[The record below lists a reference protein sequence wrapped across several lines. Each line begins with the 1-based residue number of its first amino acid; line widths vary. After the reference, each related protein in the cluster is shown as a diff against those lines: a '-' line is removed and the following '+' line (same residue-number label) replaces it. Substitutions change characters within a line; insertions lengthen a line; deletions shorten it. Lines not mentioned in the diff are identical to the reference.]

1 MKFIN
6 NNFIN
11 SKGLITNVLKN
22 KEKINLLISQVVI
35 AIIGLITGKIIAIY
49 FTPDDFGEFNLQFA
63 LYTFFFSLLL
73 NPFVQFVKTYTNTL
87 LPKIGFNYFRILGIS
102 LGLLMC
108 IVMYITILIKYPTN
122 YYLYLIILLIIPIN
136 SMFLLLSDYFN
147 IKNRLNEY
155 SLINFIKVFVPLI
168 LLGGMFVYNYKY
180 TNGIQYLWYFQV
192 IGFAA
197 SSLLFISKYKFTTI
211 NSYQIS
217 FINFLKKYI
226 KYSLPLIILAF
237 WGWINNYF
245 DRFAIEYF
253 MDVKAVGIYN
263 ANFSVGSKFF
273 LLLNPFFLTILTP
286 KIYTNT
292 SSKLKKD
299 TIKKYCKYYTI
310 TSLPLLLIIFL
321 FNDYIG
327 ILLLSK
333 NYESGFYIIF
343 WISVGYFLMTL
354 SYLVEVIFYAEGK
367 TKIILISNIFSA
379 IANILLNIILI
390 PKYGLNGA
398 LIATLISQFT
408 RLLLITLSLKKL

>member
-1 MKFIN
+1 MKFISS
-6 NNFIN
+6 NFIN
-11 SKGLITNVLKN
+11 RKDLITNVFKS
-22 KEKINLLISQVVI
+22 KEKINLLLSQVII
-35 AIIGLITGKIIAIY
+35 AIIGLVTGKIIAIY
-49 FTPDDFGEFNLQFA
+49 FTPNDFGEFNLQFA

-87 LPKIGFNYFRILGIS
+87 LPKIGFSHFKVLGIT
-102 LGLLMC
+102 LALLMY
-108 IVMYITILIKYPTN
+108 IVMSVTIWFKYNSN

-136 SMFLLLSDYFN
+136 TLFLLLSDYFN

-155 SLINFIKVFVPLI
+155 SLINFVKVFVPLI
-168 LLGGMFVYNYKY
+168 FLGGMFLYKYEY
-180 TNGIQYLWYFQV
+180 TNGIEYLWYFQV
-192 IGFAA
+192 IGFAV
-197 SSLLFISKYKFTTI
+197 SSLVFLSKYKFAKI

-217 FINFLKKYI
+217 FKNFFKKYI

-245 DRFAIEYF
+245 DRFAIEYY

-292 SSKLKKD
+292 SSKLKKN
-299 TIKKYCKYYTI
+299 TIKKYCKYYI
-310 TSLPLLLIIFL
+310 FTSLPLLLLIFL

-367 TKIILISNIFSA
+367 TKIILVSNIFSA